1 MNYILVRCTD
11 ILMFIVS
18 ILVEDINWLRGYLT
32 TLTNTECVLF
42 FIILIVFTLL
52 MKYLIDFAKFV
63 VEIGVTCLKKKKPG
77 FISTNLEQN
86 VKLNNLDYCR
96 GYDEGYDKGYE
107 VGKAERE
114 REEAKKRR
122 EEAKKRR
129 EEAKKRREEAEKRR
143 QKELEEARRQGRLDA
158 ARSAAK
164 QEADKSFWDK
174 VGEAWDKL
182 WS

>member
-77 FISTNLEQN
+77 LISTNLEQN

-122 EEAKKRR
+122 EEA
-129 EEAKKRREEAEKRR
+129 EKRR
-143 QKELEEARRQGRLDA
+143 QKELEEARKQGRLDA

>member
-122 EEAKKRR
+122 EEA
-129 EEAKKRREEAEKRR
+129 EKRR